1 MKRITHSHIE
11 AMTTMNIS
19 INPKFGRRLAE
30 IAGVAFLAVSLA
42 ACGLLNPSD
51 PSDSDAADETA
62 AKLSSQL
69 SLSTNITDSLR
80 DALHLH
86 GGGNPAPLWAMA
98 AELQKTLTPEQKQI
112 LFSGGEN
119 YTDGEI
125 ERHDGLDDD
134 DDLDTNGCHAGY
146 PMDGFRHIPT
156 AEMMAADSA
165 AMVETLGL
173 TAEQI
178 AALYNLKVE
187 QRAAMDSLKSK
198 FDAGTID
205 RATLATEL
213 TALRAARDAAL
224 ATILDATEL
233 EIVKIHE
240 ALIAHLHGHEGRDDH
255 DGHHGRGHRDD

>member
-1 MKRITHSHIE
+1 
-11 AMTTMNIS
+11 
-19 INPKFGRRLAE
+19 
-30 IAGVAFLAVSLA
+30 
-42 ACGLLNPSD
+42 
-51 PSDSDAADETA
+51 
-62 AKLSSQL
+62 
-69 SLSTNITDSLR
+69 
-80 DALHLH
+80 
-86 GGGNPAPLWAMA
+86 MA

-125 ERHDGLDDD
+125 ERHDDLDD

-240 ALIAHLHGHEGRDDH
+240 ALIAHLHGHEGHDDH
-255 DGHHGRGHRDD
+255 DGRHGGGHRDD